1 MNTEIPHQVMKV
13 LLYLCLYSGLFLNLC
28 CFLFHRLCTL
38 TLKKLVV
45 LKELDK
51 ELNSLS
57 IAVKIQV
64 GGLIS
69 LV

>member
-1 MNTEIPHQVMKV
+1 MKV
-13 LLYLCLYSGLFLNLC
+13 LLYLCLYSGLFLNL